1 MIRFKSL
8 AAAFLL
14 GLATMAATHAAENTG
29 SVRPAA
35 VQHLI
40 NNTAADW
47 KLDVRLNH
55 GDGLYVVGEK
65 MTIEVNSPRNCY
77 VHIVNVNPEGEVN
90 VLWPMD
96 AQTSNRVVSGT
107 TVIFPDRTN
116 HPGYVFEAAAPVGK
130 ELIVCFATTAPLN
143 LKSSDDAQMFGD
155 FLNEVKEISPH
166 PLTRLRSFVTKV
178 EPEKNGWTAT
188 AFELVTTEKDDSTSN
203 LPNTSPEK
211 PSVSPDGSILPDTP
225 PSSGQGLYKPA
236 GGAVTVQFPGAYV
249 THPSTMDTVF
259 GHKIKTTCTLQTD
272 AAGVM
277 MFSENVF
284 ESPIAAFDLQ
294 AALNSVSVTWMEQ
307 YQANAD
313 QIKTICLGR
322 MEGRE
327 FRGTAKDGTAVWL
340 RIYVDPVAPAAYT
353 IGCLGTASLIDSPAS
368 LAFLDS
374 LKEVR

>member
-1 MIRFKSL
+1 MPRFKSL

-14 GLATMAATHAAENTG
+14 GLATIAVTHAAENAG

-40 NNTAADW
+40 SNTAADW
-47 KLDVRLNH
+47 NLDVRLNH
-55 GDGLYVVGEK
+55 EDGLYIVGDK
-65 MTIEVNSPRNCY
+65 MTIEVNSPRDCY

-96 AQTSNRVVSGT
+96 DKISNKVASGS
-107 TVIFPDRTN
+107 TVTFPDRTN
-116 HPGYVFEAAAPVGK
+116 HPNYVFEAAAPVGK

-143 LKSSDDAQMFGD
+143 LKSPGDAKMFGD
-155 FLNEVKEISPH
+155 FLDEVKEISPN

-178 EPEKNGWTAT
+178 EPETNGWTAT
-188 AFELVTTEKDDSTSN
+188 AFELVTTERDNQTPGV
-203 LPNTSPEK
+203 PNTKPEK
-211 PSVSPDGSILPDTP
+211 PPVSPDDSILSDAP
-225 PSSGQGLYKPA
+225 PSSGQGLFKPA

-249 THPSTMDTVF
+249 THPSTRDTVF
-259 GHKIKTTCTLQTD
+259 GHKIKTTCTMQTD

-277 MFSENVF
+277 MFSESVF
-284 ESPIAAFDLQ
+284 ESSVAAFDLQ

-307 YQANAD
+307 YQAKAD

-327 FRGTAKDGTAVWL
+327 FRGIAKDGTSVWL

-353 IGCLGTASLIDSPAS
+353 IGCFGTESLINSPAS
-368 LAFLDS
+368 VVFLDS

>member
-77 VHIVNVNPEGEVN
+77 VHIVNVNPDGEVN

-96 AQTSNRVVSGT
+96 AQTSNRVASGT

-188 AFELVTTEKDDSTSN
+188 AFELVTTEKDDRTSN
-203 LPNTSPEK
+203 LPEASTDMPPGPAAGSNL
-211 PSVSPDGSILPDTP
+211 PSDPTR
-225 PSSGQGLYKPA
+225 SGQGLFKTSS
-236 GGAVTVQFPGAYV
+236 GDVTVEFPGDYV
-249 THPSTMDTVF
+249 TDPATVTVIN
-259 GHKIKTTCTLQTD
+259 GKQTTTTSTLQVEAD
-272 AAGVM
+272 GVM
-277 MFSENVF
+277 ICAETVLNSTVA
-284 ESPIAAFDLQ
+284 SFDQ
-294 AALNSVSVTWMEQ
+294 EAALNAMTSCIVSE
-307 YQANAD
+307 YQAD
-313 QIKTICLGR
+313 PGKIREIRHGR
-322 MEGRE
+322 LVGRE
-327 FRGTAKDGTAVWL
+327 FHGTIKDGNALW
-340 RIYVDPVAPAAYT
+340 IKCFVDPASHCVYQ
-353 IGCLGTASLIDSPAS
+353 IGCFGSVSFVESSAS

-374 LKEVR
+374 LTIVR